1 MGEKESVTIS
11 SSSKLVKKETVKD
24 FTQVST
30 SRSCLLSNATNEQID
45 VTWTTIDLLQTIPDI
60 QWNIPKM

>member
-30 SRSCLLSNATNEQID
+30 SRSGLLSNATNKQID